1 MPVFKNR
8 RKKFLELKKTIQEIF
23 MLFSIYLFACTSEL
37 DDKTAATVKETVSNE
52 KKEIKSDQPSLYIDP
67 TSKVE
72 WVGSKVSGDHRG
84 GFEKMT
90 GTVTLSGTGENIKV
104 EELHAE
110 FDMRSLFS
118 DHKKL
123 TQHLLSPDFFDVES
137 FPKSSFRMVGYEN
150 KKMIGILTLRGVQ
163 KEISF
168 PCDLKIDAQRV
179 SVNAEFTINR
189 KDFGIIYP
197 GRPDDLIRDEVLLKL
212 NVKYK

>member
-1 MPVFKNR
+1 M
-8 RKKFLELKKTIQEIF
+8 F
-23 MLFSIYLFACTSEL
+23 MFFSIYLFACTSEL
-37 DDKTAATVKETVSNE
+37 DDKTAATVKETVSTE
-52 KKEIKSDQPSLYIDP
+52 KKEPKSDQPTLYIDP
-67 TSKVE
+67 ISKVE
-72 WVGSKVSGDHRG
+72 WVGSKLSGDHRG
-84 GFEKMT
+84 GFEKIT
-90 GTVTLSGTGENIKV
+90 GTAILSGVGERVKV

-150 KKMIGILTLRGVQ
+150 KKMTGVLTLRGVQ

-168 PCDLKIDAQRV
+168 PCDLKMEAKRV
-179 SVNAEFTINR
+179 SIKAEFTINR

>member
-1 MPVFKNR
+1 
-8 RKKFLELKKTIQEIF
+8 

-37 DDKTAATVKETVSNE
+37 DDKTAATVKETVSTE
-52 KKEIKSDQPSLYIDP
+52 KKETKSDQPTLYIDP

-72 WVGSKVSGDHRG
+72 WVGSKISGDHRG

-90 GTVTLSGTGENIKV
+90 GTAILSGTGDKVNV

-110 FDMRSLFS
+110 FDMKSLFS

-137 FPKSSFRMVGYEN
+137 FPKSSFRMIGYEN
-150 KKMIGILTLRGVQ
+150 KKMTGVLTLRGVQ

-168 PCDLKIDAQRV
+168 PCDLKMEGKRV
-179 SVNAEFTINR
+179 SINAEFTINR

-212 NVKYK
+212 DVKYK

>member
-1 MPVFKNR
+1 
-8 RKKFLELKKTIQEIF
+8 

-37 DDKTAATVKETVSNE
+37 DDKTAATVKEPVLTE
-52 KKEIKSDQPSLYIDP
+52 KKETKSDQPTLYIDP

-72 WVGSKVSGDHRG
+72 WVGSKISGDHRG
-84 GFEKMT
+84 GFERMT
-90 GTVTLSGTGENIKV
+90 GSVILSGAGDSVKV

-150 KKMIGILTLRGVQ
+150 QKMTGVLTLRGVQ

-168 PCDLKIDAQRV
+168 PCDLKMEGKRV
-179 SVNAEFTINR
+179 SINAEFTINR

-212 NVKYK
+212 DVKYKKLKLFP